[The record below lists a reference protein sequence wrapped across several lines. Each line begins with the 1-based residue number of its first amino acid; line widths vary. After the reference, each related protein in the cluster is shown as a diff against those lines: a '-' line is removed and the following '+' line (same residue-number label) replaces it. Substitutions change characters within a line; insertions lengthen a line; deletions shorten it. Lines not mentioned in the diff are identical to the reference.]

1 MSERGFEMTPSFQIA
16 NAHSLC
22 PPLDPITPNT
32 PHIIMKKRCY
42 TMDGSIAT
50 VQQKVRCITSFF
62 VLKYVFMTTG
72 KIIKE
77 YLSNGT
83 I

>member
-32 PHIIMKKRCY
+32 PHIIMKKECY
-42 TMDGSIAT
+42 TSDSFD
-50 VQQKVRCITSFF
+50 VLVHEKVRCMTFF
-62 VLKYVFMTTG
+62 LLKNFVIVNVTVHG
-72 KIIKE
+72 SE
-77 YLSNGT
+77 
-83 I
+83 

>member
-32 PHIIMKKRCY
+32 PHIIMKERCY
-42 TMDGSIAT
+42 TSDGSEMLEF
-50 VQQKVRCITSFF
+50 QKVRCITFFLF
-62 VLKYVFMTTG
+62 VLFY
-72 KIIKE
+72 
-77 YLSNGT
+77 S
-83 I
+83 

>member
-32 PHIIMKKRCY
+32 PHIIMKKECY
-42 TMDGSIAT
+42 MSGSSGAL
-50 VQQKVRCITSFF
+50 
-62 VLKYVFMTTG
+62 VL
-72 KIIKE
+72 
-77 YLSNGT
+77 
-83 I
+83 

>member
-32 PHIIMKKRCY
+32 PHIIMKKECY
-42 TMDGSIAT
+42 MSDSSEAL
-50 VQQKVRCITSFF
+50 
-62 VLKYVFMTTG
+62 VL
-72 KIIKE
+72 
-77 YLSNGT
+77 
-83 I
+83 